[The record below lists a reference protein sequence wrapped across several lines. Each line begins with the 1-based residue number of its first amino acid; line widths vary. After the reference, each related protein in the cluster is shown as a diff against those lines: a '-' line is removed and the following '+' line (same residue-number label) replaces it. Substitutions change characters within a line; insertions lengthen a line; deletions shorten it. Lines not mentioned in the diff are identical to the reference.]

1 MHPMNPADEMVA
13 KMGSTER
20 HSSGAVADSDDARQ
34 LRAALKNL
42 SFDGKL
48 NEQRENLLRPK
59 PRRKPMEDLQGFVSE
74 IDRRLDHQTSDRKTI
89 DDCLRAIDSQTKR
102 LESQTK
108 PRASRTF
115 ARYLVGIL
123 IGVAVALAWES
134 YGEATKQV
142 IATNAPELGWSPEAR
157 QTIASW
163 IEQLG
168 WTKLE
173 ETPKAAPVV
182 EAVAA
187 RKAPAAPSIDPEQ
200 MQQLTRSRPA
210 LRQAVDQLA
219 ASQDQMSREIERLQK
234 ADVEILAKIPAPPPP
249 RPIAAPARKPP
260 PGPLSSRA
268 PIAPPS
274 SRAPIP

>member
-1 MHPMNPADEMVA
+1 MDPADEIAA
-13 KMGSTER
+13 KIGFTER
-20 HSSGAVADSDDARQ
+20 LSSGAVADSDDARQ

-42 SFDGKL
+42 GSDRKL
-48 NEQRENLLRPK
+48 NEQHERLLRPT
-59 PRRKPMEDLQGFVSE
+59 PRRKPVEDLQSLVSD
-74 IDRRLDHQTSDRKTI
+74 IDRRLDSQTSDRKTI
-89 DDCLRAIDSQTKR
+89 DDRLRAIGSQTER

-108 PRASRTF
+108 PRASGAF
-115 ARYLVGIL
+115 ARYLVAIL

-157 QTIASW
+157 QMIASW

-168 WTKLE
+168 WTKSK

-182 EAVAA
+182 EAAVAT
-187 RKAPAAPSIDPEQ
+187 KAPAAPSIDPEQ
-200 MQQLTRSRPA
+200 MQQLTRSLTT

-219 ASQDQMSREIERLQK
+219 ASQDQMSREIERVQK

-260 PGPLSSRA
+260 PGPQSSRA

-274 SRAPIP
+274 SRAPIPPRQ